1 MQTLK
6 RSILLCVLFIAC
18 AVRLHAADGN
28 DTLRVLAI
36 GNSFSQDA
44 VEQYLHELA
53 EAAGKPMIIGNLY
66 IGGAPLARHLANVQA
81 DNAAYSYRKITADG
95 QKTTTEE
102 TSIHTALLDEPWDY
116 VSLQQASTFSGQFDT
131 YRQPLPAL
139 HQYIDSVTGGSVRY
153 LWHQTWAYAANS
165 THKGF
170 ANYGNDQQTMYRAI
184 MEASAQVGTLIPL
197 DLLIPSGTAIQNA
210 RTSFIGD
217 NLTRDGYHLDLHI
230 GRFIAACTWFE
241 SLFGEP
247 APVADYR
254 PEGVSEQEAE
264 VARQAAH
271 AAVRKPFAVTVIS
284 TDVLEEAAP

>member
-1 MQTLK
+1 MQILK
-6 RSILLCVLFIAC
+6 RSIFLCVLFIAC
-18 AVRLHAADGN
+18 TVRMRAADGN

-53 EAAGKPMIIGNLY
+53 EAAGKPIIIGNLY

-81 DNAAYSYRKITADG
+81 DNAAYSYRKITVDG
-95 QKTTTEE
+95 RKATTEE
-102 TSIHTALLDEPWDY
+102 TSIRTALLDEPWDY
-116 VSLQQASTFSGQFDT
+116 VSLQQASTFSGLFDT

-139 HQYIDSVTGGSVRY
+139 HHYIDSITNGSVRY
-153 LWHQTWAYAANS
+153 LWHQTWAYAGNS

-170 ANYGNDQQTMYRAI
+170 VNYDNDQQTMYRAI

-197 DLLIPSGTAIQNA
+197 DVLVPSGTAIQNA

-217 NLTRDGYHLDLHI
+217 HLTRDGYHLDLHI

-254 PEGVSEQEAE
+254 PEGVSEAEAE

-271 AAVRKPFAVTVIS
+271 AAVKKPFSVTAIS
-284 TDVLEEAAP
+284 VEAPEEVAP